1 MAYYDERDFLWDS
14 IPAVEYL
21 DFDERNQADY
31 LFTQILDDVEFR
43 HTAPM
48 DSPHWQEFKDLMG
61 FVRDG
66 DVWDWQEFKEWYND
80 T

>member
-31 LFTQILDDVEFR
+31 LFTQILDDSEFR
-43 HTAPM
+43 HLAPQ
-48 DSPHWQEFKDLMG
+48 DSPAWQEFKDLMG
-61 FVRDG
+61 FVNDG
-66 DVWDWQEFKEWYND
+66 DVWDWQQFKEWYND
-80 T
+80 L